1 MPEAIQVRVHGR
13 VQAVGYREFCRRV
26 AKSLDVT
33 GWARNESDGTV
44 VVYAEGSAEDLERFR
59 ERLKEGPRLAR
70 VDDLEVSAVEPEG
83 AVGFDIGW

>member
-1 MPEAIQVRVHGR
+1 MPEAIQVRVRGR

-44 VVYAEGSAEDLERFR
+44 LVYAEGAGEALDRFR
-59 ERLKEGPRLAR
+59 ERLREGPRLAR
-70 VDDLEVSAVEPEG
+70 VDGLDVATVEPEG
-83 AVGFDIGW
+83 AVGFEIGC